1 MGIHYIIFANSSSF
15 ENFCNKKLFKKT
27 LDSFL
32 QRNLTFKQEKE
43 QSFAEYREESYKL
56 RVLYSFPGE
65 SLECLCG
72 AWCKEGSSLQLLQ
85 LMDGKHHGVQ
95 GDSSYPTANLS
106 ALVLAVTRKIWF
118 HDQGLNPDPLH

>member
-43 QSFAEYREESYKL
+43 QSFAEDREESYKL
-56 RVLYSFPGE
+56 RVLYPFCRRAPGM
-65 SLECLCG
+65 SL
-72 AWCKEGSSLQLLQ
+72 WSL
-85 LMDGKHHGVQ
+85 V
-95 GDSSYPTANLS
+95 
-106 ALVLAVTRKIWF
+106 
-118 HDQGLNPDPLH
+118 